1 MKKILLTISLLISVY
16 ATTMAQ
22 SFSLQ
27 DTVENANGTLC
38 TTSVHGEFKVYN
50 TGTTPDTLSW
60 SRSFESNWPSA
71 WTVATCDNNGCYASS
86 VVKMTFIVA
95 PGDSATISMTI
106 STNNVAGNGV
116 IATNISKVGGASLS
130 NRMKSVVT
138 VCTNPNGINEN
149 KLSQIKFY
157 PSPFQA
163 NLNVQLNNNSTA
175 KSIEF
180 YNLIGSLV
188 YKQEIALNDDF
199 ISVNASSLPK
209 GLYFVSLLDANRKIL
224 LSKRIEK
231 N

>member
-1 MKKILLTISLLISVY
+1 
-16 ATTMAQ
+16 
-22 SFSLQ
+22 
-27 DTVENANGTLC
+27 LC
-38 TTSVHGEFKVYN
+38 TTNSEN
-50 TGTTPDTLSW
+50 TLTVNTTSITPDTLRW
-60 SRSFESNWPSA
+60 TRTLGANFPSA
-71 WTVATCDNNGCYASS
+71 WVVTTCDNNGCYTAFVTSK
-86 VVKMTFIVA
+86 VFIVPA
-95 PGDSATISMTI
+95 NSSATIIMTV
-106 STNNVAGNGV
+106 THNNVIGNGIINLEV
-116 IATNISKVGGASLS
+116 ARVNDTAKINGSYNATITACTNI
-130 NRMKSVVT
+130 
-138 VCTNPNGINEN
+138 GINEN
-149 KLSQIKFY
+149 KLSEIKLF